1 MILRGT
7 PDDLVGVLELVNDT
21 KEPLL
26 VRSLSLRDPK
36 FADLAAR
43 GRRRL
48 TLRQSVPAGERRRV
62 PVRFAV
68 DPATP
73 PGTYQVT
80 FGDERMEHAAQ
91 LEVLPRQRLGLLP
104 DRLDVEAA
112 PGEVVKVLM
121 VLTNY
126 GNVPLELS
134 VLAVA
139 VLEEDQQVCLA
150 LQNALA
156 AARGKDYEAFL
167 NALTEDLAAKKVD
180 FLRIRLAGSGLK
192 LGVGATERAEVE
204 LHVPRN
210 ALPGRTYRSRAV
222 AFDQSLF
229 LRLRTRG
236 GDAPR

>member
-7 PDDLVGVLELVNDT
+7 PDDLVGVLELVNDS

-36 FADLAAR
+36 LADLAAR
-43 GRRRL
+43 GQRRL

-68 DPATP
+68 DPATL
-73 PGTYQVT
+73 PGTYQVS

-104 DRLDVEAA
+104 DRLEIEAA
-112 PGEVVKVLM
+112 PGEVVKVPM
-121 VLTNY
+121 VLTNE

-134 VLAVA
+134 LLAVA

-167 NALTEDLAAKKVD
+167 NAFTEDLAAKKVD

-192 LGVGATERAEVE
+192 LGVGATERADVE

-222 AFDQSLF
+222 AFEQSLF